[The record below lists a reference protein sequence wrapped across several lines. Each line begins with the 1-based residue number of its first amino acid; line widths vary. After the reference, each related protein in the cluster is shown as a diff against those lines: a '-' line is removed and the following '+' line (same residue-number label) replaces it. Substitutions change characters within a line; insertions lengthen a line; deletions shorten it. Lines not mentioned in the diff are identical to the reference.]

1 MNSSKHTN
9 HKITRDTCLWSTMIS
24 NESLNSE
31 QFHNLGPWWGRRD
44 TCDQM
49 PTTFIFSDEPLM
61 NNQQICFWNYSN
73 CKQ

>member
-1 MNSSKHTN
+1 
-9 HKITRDTCLWSTMIS
+9 MIS